1 MDKAYLRSRFPMLM
15 LVFAFGGVFG
25 FIYEAIFYR
34 FDLGEWV
41 KRGTTFGPWI
51 PIYGFGAL
59 IILGLT
65 FKFRKNPLLV
75 FLFATIASGVLELVT
90 GWVILKFFG
99 VRLWDYNTEILN
111 WGNINGFVCLR
122 SVLFF
127 GIDLFFDFAG
137 YSNMAM
143 GLGLM
148 LGVEVPRNFR
158 APFLATDIMDF
169 WDRWHISLSTWLRD
183 FVFMRFSQFA
193 MSRKL
198 FSSRITTACI
208 GFMLNMFLMG
218 VWHGLTW
225 DYVAYGVYHGALLA
239 GCYWMQKKWKFYKK
253 HKRDRWFGIA
263 SWAVTMVAVFFG
275 FALFGG
281 YVVTP
286 LLGGAR

>member
-1 MDKAYLRSRFPMLM
+1 MDKAYLRSRFPMFM

-25 FIYEAIFYR
+25 FIYEEIFYR

-51 PIYGFGAL
+51 PIYGFGAI

-127 GIDLFFDFAG
+127 GISGLFLQFI
-137 YSNMAM
+137 
-143 GLGLM
+143 LM
-148 LGVEVPRNFR
+148 PLFGKLEKKMPRKTW
-158 APFLATDIMDF
+158 LALCYIPACIFILDIV
-169 WDRWHISLSTWLRD
+169 ISLIC
-183 FVFMRFSQFA
+183 
-193 MSRKL
+193 K
-198 FSSRITTACI
+198 
-208 GFMLNMFLMG
+208 
-218 VWHGLTW
+218 
-225 DYVAYGVYHGALLA
+225 
-239 GCYWMQKKWKFYKK
+239 
-253 HKRDRWFGIA
+253 
-263 SWAVTMVAVFFG
+263 AVK
-275 FALFGG
+275 
-281 YVVTP
+281 
-286 LLGGAR
+286 